1 MELAKRYGSPTLELA
16 CGTGRISLM
25 LAQAEYEITGIE
37 LSPEMLVIARERQQ
51 QLPEDAQAGISFI
64 HGYSN

>member
-37 LSPEMLVIARERQQ
+37 LSPEMLVIARERQ
-51 QLPEDAQAGISFI
+51 
-64 HGYSN
+64 